1 MDFDLSSA
9 NDQLDLLDFDE
20 LAFFRCVTPQCQDI
34 MYDLNNNDLINE
46 NLNQFSVFTAN
57 QENDE
62 MIKFND
68 LTNVAENELSSQ
80 NVQLFQVDNQQM
92 AAFDNESFTQNPN
105 QISVDYIE
113 YQDNSSLTNL
123 DPIQVSLS
131 DSSTSIASSTSIE
144 SKFSTVLKSKKKRK
158 EICMNPNAVAARE
171 NRAKKKNETI
181 SLKNRLRELETENSV
196 LKKLNTE
203 FKDSLKSKQHRI
215 VYLESILQNF
225 PQIASIIDHMKTAPN
240 LKLNSVNLHSDIGD
254 NNTGDLIKECKG
266 KFETL
271 IGKEFSNL
279 SSPGVCFHLKSTKE
293 MSVRFCQYCNETVNA
308 DTEYG

>member
-20 LAFFRCVTPQCQDI
+20 LAFFRCITPECQDI

-57 QENDE
+57 QDNELL
-62 MIKFND
+62 KFNE
-68 LTNVAENELSSQ
+68 LTNVPEKEFSSQ
-80 NVQLFQVDNQQM
+80 NVELVQIENPPM
-92 AAFDNESFTQNPN
+92 AATLDNESSILNQN
-105 QISVDYIE
+105 QIPVDYIE
-113 YQDNSSLTNL
+113 FQDSSLTNL
-123 DPIQVSLS
+123 DQIQVSLS
-131 DSSTSIASSTSIE
+131 DSSTSVTSND
-144 SKFSTVLKSKKKRK
+144 SRFGTVLKSKKKRK

-181 SLKNRLRELETENSV
+181 TLKNRLRELETENSV

-203 FKDSLKSKQHRI
+203 FKESLKSKQHRI
-215 VYLESILQNF
+215 DYLEAILQNF

-240 LKLNSVNLHSDIGD
+240 LKLNSVNLHSDNGD
-254 NNTGDLIKECKG
+254 NGNLLNKCKD
-266 KFETL
+266 KFEKV

-279 SSPGVCFHLKSTKE
+279 PSPGVCLHLKSTKE
-293 MSVRFCQYCNETVNA
+293 LSVHFCQYCNKTVMNGG